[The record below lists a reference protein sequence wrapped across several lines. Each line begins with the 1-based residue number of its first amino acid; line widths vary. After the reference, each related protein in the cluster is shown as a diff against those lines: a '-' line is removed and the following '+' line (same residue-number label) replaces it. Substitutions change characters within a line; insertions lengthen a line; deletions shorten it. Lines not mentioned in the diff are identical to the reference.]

1 LCSHMVLEL
10 AMALLDG
17 LCVLDLSRLLPG
29 PLCTMILS
37 DLGADVIKVEQPKI
51 GDYARAAPPLI
62 RDTGAA
68 FLMLNRNKR
77 SITLNLK
84 NIEAQVILCKLVA
97 KADVFVESFQPGV
110 ADRLGVGYSVLS
122 KLNERIV
129 YSSISGYGQSG
140 PYRDMVGHDL
150 TYMAYSG
157 AIGATGSRGGTP
169 TIPAI
174 QVSDILGG
182 IYAALAIAAALYRRE
197 KTGKGDFI
205 DISLM
210 DVAVASMIMPLS
222 FYFAGASTEKG
233 ASLLSGGAPFY
244 NVYETAD
251 GKFISIAALE
261 QKFWMKLCTLLRLE
275 KYSDQ
280 QLASPNV
287 NRQIHQELAE
297 FFRQKNRDEW
307 LRILNE
313 HEIPCAPVNDVSE
326 VPLDPHVR
334 ARRTIFEIGTE
345 AFGELNQLAT
355 PIRMFHNPLNVRSA
369 PPKLGQDT
377 LEILRGLG
385 YSTKDVERLRTEGA
399 I

>member
-1 LCSHMVLEL
+1 MVLEL

-51 GDYARAAPPLI
+51 GDYVRAAPPLI
-62 RDTGAA
+62 GDSGAA

-84 NIEAQVILCKLVA
+84 NIEAQVIFCKLVA

-157 AIGATGSRGGTP
+157 AIGATGSRGGPP

-261 QKFWMKLCTLLRLE
+261 QKFWIELCTLLRLE

-287 NRQIHQELAE
+287 TRQIHQELAE

-313 HEIPCAPVNDVSE
+313 HEIPCAPVYDVSE

-334 ARRTIFEIGTE
+334 ARKMIFEIGTE
-345 AFGELNQLAT
+345 EFGKLNQLAT

-369 PPKLGQDT
+369 PPKLGQHT